1 LQVERQTGFEVERTI
16 NLSIAKMPG
25 QQVGIKLVTQQSQ
38 VRIFSVVPGSLAHM
52 DGRLR
57 NGDILLKVSNQRVR
71 SSDEAAKEIV
81 RVKNDNVISLMV
93 ARTAKN
99 TTAELPQRNVRLI
112 LQNHRE
118 HQTIY
123 KVESF

>member
-1 LQVERQTGFEVERTI
+1 MQVERQTGFEVERTI

-99 TTAELPQRNVRLI
+99 TTAELPQRNVR
-112 LQNHRE
+112 
-118 HQTIY
+118 
-123 KVESF
+123 

>member
-1 LQVERQTGFEVERTI
+1 
-16 NLSIAKMPG
+16 MPG

-93 ARTAKN
+93 ARTAKS
-99 TTAELPQRNVRLI
+99 TTAELPQRNI
-112 LQNHRE
+112 LQNFSKKIFSSE
-118 HQTIY
+118 KKI
-123 KVESF
+123 

>member
-1 LQVERQTGFEVERTI
+1 
-16 NLSIAKMPG
+16 MPG

-93 ARTAKN
+93 ARTAKS
-99 TTAELPQRNVRLI
+99 TTAELPQRNVPKKNSKNLDE
-112 LQNHRE
+112 N
-118 HQTIY
+118 
-123 KVESF
+123 FF